1 MRRNATMSSC
11 RNANPRRRTATLLLV
26 SSAVFLS
33 GCAHSN
39 PPASPTPAQE
49 PAAMTVPATP
59 TDNPTLTAEEI
70 GRRFLKL
77 IERSEE
83 HTSELQSLMRISY
96 AVFCLKKK
104 KTHTILTK
112 SLITSYQQC
121 KHTILRHTG
130 VHT

>member
-1 MRRNATMSSC
+1 MRRNATMSPC
-11 RNANPRRRTATLLLV
+11 RNGNPRRGTATLLLV
-26 SSAVFLS
+26 SPAVFLS

-77 IERSEE
+77 IEGLEARSDLSLDRIKNDTGIALGRFPVPSRSEE

-96 AVFCLKKK
+96 AVF
-104 KTHTILTK
+104 
-112 SLITSYQQC
+112 S
-121 KHTILRHTG
+121 
-130 VHT
+130 